1 MEGHFLG
8 NSNRTFRTT
17 FSGRPIIPVGTD
29 QTECGLPFI
38 FPCGLI
44 SRFTYS
50 HLFYKVQTGTETTWF
65 LRWAKNGRLHATV
78 WCGSTLGSVL
88 LNTGF
93 CLCFCKATYV
103 LQARAP
109 DSQPLSSVCV
119 TLFQLKQVTNLKV
132 SNIKRRLAYF
142 QSFIERCLP
151 HRRSILRG
159 VHVRKVSTSWVQF

>member
-119 TLFQLKQVTNLKV
+119 THWPSWT
-132 SNIKRRLAYF
+132 SNY
-142 QSFIERCLP
+142 
-151 HRRSILRG
+151 LRG
-159 VHVRKVSTSWVQF
+159 VNHKKVFGLFLVLHGEMSTSQKNRFERCSSSKGDN